1 MGLRGLVTP
10 LLASALL
17 WGSGMQGCSRSAVA
31 GVGAEA
37 PSLAGVDWW
46 PAFPLAEM
54 PTTFGEAPLKGRV
67 VVLEFFASW

>member
-1 MGLRGLVTP
+1 MSFRGLARVLAAST
-10 LLASALL
+10 LLAGA
-17 WGSGMQGCSRSAVA
+17 GAGCSRSAAA

-46 PAFPLAEM
+46 PGFALDRM
-54 PTTFGEAPLKGRV
+54 PTTFGEAPLQGQV